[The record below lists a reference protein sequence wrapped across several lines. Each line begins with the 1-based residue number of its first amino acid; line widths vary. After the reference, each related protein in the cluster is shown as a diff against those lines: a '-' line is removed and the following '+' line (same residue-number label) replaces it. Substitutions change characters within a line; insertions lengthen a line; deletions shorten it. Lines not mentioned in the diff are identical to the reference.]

1 MTAKE
6 YLSQARYLDAR
17 INTKIKQL
25 EALNTLATSATSV
38 LTGMPHSPNKAR
50 SKMADIVDKI
60 VDLQA
65 EINRDIDAL
74 VDLKGEMRSKLEMVP
89 AEDYKAILEMR
100 YLCFMSWEQIASNL
114 GLSVPYTYKL
124 HDRALKGFESRA
136 I

>member
-38 LTGMPHSPNKAR
+38 LTGMPHSPNKDT